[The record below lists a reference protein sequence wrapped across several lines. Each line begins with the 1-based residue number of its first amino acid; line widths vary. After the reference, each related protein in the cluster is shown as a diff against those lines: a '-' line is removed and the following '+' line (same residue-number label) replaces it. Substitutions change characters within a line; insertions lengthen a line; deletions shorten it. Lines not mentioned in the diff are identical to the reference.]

1 MTGHYMEWIN
11 STQLSDLLTTFSENP
26 YYQVAIIIFTG
37 LVFSRLVNSIISWLI
52 LKLADR
58 THTNLDN
65 QIIELSHPI
74 ISKSILLL
82 ALGVSTPLILPDKS
96 GQITLNILYI
106 ITILIWTIFLTRL
119 SRVLLIHSSLSEHH
133 MPFVT
138 TQTLPLFQ
146 NLSILL
152 ITGFAIYL
160 AFILWQIDMT
170 AWLAS
175 AGIIG
180 IAVGFAAKD
189 TLANLFSGVL
199 ILADAPYKIGD
210 YVVLD
215 SGERGM
221 VTHIGI
227 RSTRMLTRDDVELTI
242 PNSIMGTTKIINES
256 GGPDKKHRIRVK
268 VGVAYGSDIDNVK
281 QILLDVANNEEKVCV
296 DPEARV
302 RFRSFGNSSL
312 DLELLCW
319 VEDPSL
325 RGNVTDALLT
335 DIYKAF
341 NSRGIEIPYSK
352 HDVYIKSLPGREP
365 PGTSE

>member
-1 MTGHYMEWIN
+1 MDWLNHA
-11 STQLSDLLTTFSENP
+11 QLSDLLTVFSENP
-26 YYQVAIIIFTG
+26 FYQAVIII
-37 LVFSRLVNSIISWLI
+37 LASLLISRLFNNGVSKLI
-52 LKLADR
+52 LKLADK
-58 THTNLDN
+58 TKTQLDN
-65 QIIELSHPI
+65 QIIQ
-74 ISKSILLL
+74 ISRPTINKSILLI
-82 ALGVSTPLILPDKS
+82 ALSIAGSLILPEKS
-96 GQITLNILYI
+96 AQITADTLYTI
-106 ITILIWTIFLTRL
+106 AILIWALFMIRL
-119 SRVLLIHSSLSEHH
+119 SRILLMHSSRSEQY
-133 MPFVT
+133 MPFIT
-138 TQTLPLFQ
+138 SQTLPLFQ
-146 NLSILL
+146 NLSILF
-152 ITGFAIYL
+152 ITGLTIYL
-160 AFILWQIDMT
+160 LFILWHIDMT

-256 GGPDKKHRIRVK
+256 GGPYKKFRIRVK
-268 VGVAYGSDIDNVK
+268 TGVAYGSDIDQVK
-281 QILLDVANNEEKVCV
+281 QILLQVANAEQKVCT

-319 VEDPSL
+319 VDDPSL
-325 RGNVTDALLT
+325 RGNVVDALLT

-341 NSRGIEIPYSK
+341 NKHRIEIPYSK
-352 HDVYIKSLPGREP
+352 QDVYIKSLPKE
-365 PGTSE
+365 

>member
-1 MTGHYMEWIN
+1 
-11 STQLSDLLTTFSENP
+11 
-26 YYQVAIIIFTG
+26 
-37 LVFSRLVNSIISWLI
+37 
-52 LKLADR
+52 
-58 THTNLDN
+58 
-65 QIIELSHPI
+65 
-74 ISKSILLL
+74 
-82 ALGVSTPLILPDKS
+82 
-96 GQITLNILYI
+96 
-106 ITILIWTIFLTRL
+106 
-119 SRVLLIHSSLSEHH
+119 
-133 MPFVT
+133 
-138 TQTLPLFQ
+138 
-146 NLSILL
+146 
-152 ITGFAIYL
+152 
-160 AFILWQIDMT
+160 
-170 AWLAS
+170 
-175 AGIIG
+175 
-180 IAVGFAAKD
+180 
-189 TLANLFSGVL
+189 
-199 ILADAPYKIGD
+199 
-210 YVVLD
+210 
-215 SGERGM
+215 M